1 MAVDWAALETEY
13 ITNTETSYRK
23 LADKYGMNHTVI
35 ARKASEDGWV
45 EKRKQ
50 FVSDTQAKTLEKI
63 SQQEASRAA
72 KIHSVADK
80 LLNKIEA
87 MADSGRPMNSRDIR
101 ALTAA
106 IRDLKEIQNVRSEM
120 DKKEQQARID
130 RLRRDA
136 EYITNTETSYRK
148 LADKYGMNHT
158 VIARKASEDGWV
170 EKRKQFVSDTQA
182 KTLEKIS
189 QQEASRAAKIHS
201 VADKLLNKIEAMAD
215 SGRPMNS
222 RDIRALTAA
231 IRDLKE
237 IQNVRSE
244 MDKKEQQARI
254 DRLRRDAEGDKQD
267 KMPTLIIEGLP
278 EEFKV

>member
-1 MAVDWAALETEY
+1 MAVDWAALEIEY

-130 RLRRDA
+130 RLRKDA
-136 EYITNTETSYRK
+136 ES
-148 LADKYGMNHT
+148 
-158 VIARKASEDGWV
+158 
-170 EKRKQFVSDTQA
+170 
-182 KTLEKIS
+182 
-189 QQEASRAAKIHS
+189 
-201 VADKLLNKIEAMAD
+201 
-215 SGRPMNS
+215 
-222 RDIRALTAA
+222 
-231 IRDLKE
+231 
-237 IQNVRSE
+237 
-244 MDKKEQQARI
+244 
-254 DRLRRDAEGDKQD
+254 DKQD

>member
-130 RLRRDA
+130 RLRKDA
-136 EYITNTETSYRK
+136 ER
-148 LADKYGMNHT
+148 
-158 VIARKASEDGWV
+158 
-170 EKRKQFVSDTQA
+170 
-182 KTLEKIS
+182 
-189 QQEASRAAKIHS
+189 
-201 VADKLLNKIEAMAD
+201 
-215 SGRPMNS
+215 
-222 RDIRALTAA
+222 
-231 IRDLKE
+231 
-237 IQNVRSE
+237 
-244 MDKKEQQARI
+244 
-254 DRLRRDAEGDKQD
+254 DKQD